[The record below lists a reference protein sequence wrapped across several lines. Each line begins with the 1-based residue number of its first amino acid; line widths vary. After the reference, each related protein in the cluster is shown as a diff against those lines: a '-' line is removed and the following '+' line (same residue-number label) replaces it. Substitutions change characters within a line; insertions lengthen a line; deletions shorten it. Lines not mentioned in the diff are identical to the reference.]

1 MWDQRFPSLSRVHL
15 KKRAEEE
22 GVKSVGS
29 FPYQRLITKPKFLVV
44 IGKLDKLLP
53 CQQILVSVGRRQHCW
68 PTTRSIFGCYL
79 LRPVEKSTIKTRT
92 LSQRK
97 DSKHM
102 FVSHCHVFMS
112 INNKK
117 TGSGGT
123 CPCAHP
129 VACCCL
135 LLRVVGNCCARF

>member
-1 MWDQRFPSLSRVHL
+1 M
-15 KKRAEEE
+15 
-22 GVKSVGS
+22 GS

-102 FVSHCHVFMS
+102 FVSHWHVFMS
-112 INNKK
+112 INKK
-117 TGSGGT
+117 K
-123 CPCAHP
+123 PKAEAH
-129 VACCCL
+129 VRLHTLLHVVTCCCVFLGVVAQSFNPVKL
-135 LLRVVGNCCARF
+135 LSQQLPKFL